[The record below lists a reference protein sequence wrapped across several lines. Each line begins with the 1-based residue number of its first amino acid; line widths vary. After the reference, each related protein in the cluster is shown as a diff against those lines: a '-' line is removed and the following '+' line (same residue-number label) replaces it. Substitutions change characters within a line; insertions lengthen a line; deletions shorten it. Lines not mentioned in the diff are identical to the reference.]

1 MKTYICFQD
10 LNYYVYLLMKTTLT
24 SLLLVLILFTACQQ
38 PRSFDSPTY
47 LGGQIMNPKTDYVLF
62 SENEEILD
70 TLWLDQKGRFIKT
83 IPVFED
89 GLYTFKHGNEYQY
102 IFLQPSDSLIFRLNT
117 WDFDESLVFS
127 GIGSARNEYL
137 IDLFIQNEKEDAQ
150 LRALFNL
157 PPEDLKEE
165 IEGVRQRKQRDLNDF
180 LLESEEQNNLYIRYA
195 RAAIDYPLYRKME
208 IYPLALRN
216 YLRSE
221 KIPEVPVD
229 FYDYR
234 KNIDLND
241 PVLANFYSH
250 RNYVLSYLYH
260 LAYEK
265 TIDNKDKG
273 INTYLIE
280 YVNDSINELNLK
292 ESLLTSAIYEEFFT
306 GATLNLNQEV
316 TTAFFKTSTNKEL
329 NDKVSNLIADSQK
342 IANGSKL
349 KDFEVLNQKLK
360 PYSINALIKN
370 RNTVI
375 YFWSEQEIEAIKLAG
390 KINYLQ
396 KKYPM
401 LLFIGINLDYN
412 EDNPLNIISLKYINE
427 QNQFA
432 LPSHSIANTYNTS
445 GYTRTLLVN
454 RYGYVIDNFANISSR
469 YFEKSLKFLE
479 KN

>member
-1 MKTYICFQD
+1 
-10 LNYYVYLLMKTTLT
+10 MKTTFT
-24 SLLLVLILFTACQQ
+24 SLLLALILLTACQQ

-70 TLWLDQKGRFIKT
+70 TLWLDKKGRFIKT
-83 IPVFED
+83 IPVFEE
-89 GLYTFKHGNEYQY
+89 GLYTFRHGNEYQY
-102 IFLQPSDSLIFRLNT
+102 IFLQPSDSLVFRLNT

-165 IEGVRQRKQRDLNDF
+165 LERVRLKKQQDLNDF

-216 YLRSE
+216 YLRTE
-221 KIPEVPVD
+221 KIPELPD
-229 FYDYR
+229 SFYDYR

-265 TIDNKDKG
+265 TIATNEKG

-280 YVNDSINELNLK
+280 YVNDSINELQLK

-316 TTAFFKTSTNKEL
+316 TTAFFETSTNKEL
-329 NDKVSNLIADSQK
+329 NDKVTNLIADSHK
-342 IANGSKL
+342 VANGSKL
-349 KDFEVLNQKLK
+349 KDFEIINLNLK
-360 PYSINALIKN
+360 PYSINSLTKN

-390 KINYLQ
+390 KIDYLQ

-401 LLFIGINLDYN
+401 LLFIGVNIDYDDGQPLD
-412 EDNPLNIISLKYINE
+412 LLSLKYINE
-427 QNQFA
+427 NQQFV
-432 LPSHSIANTYNTS
+432 LPSHSLAKTFNTS
-445 GYTRTLLVN
+445 GFTRTILVN